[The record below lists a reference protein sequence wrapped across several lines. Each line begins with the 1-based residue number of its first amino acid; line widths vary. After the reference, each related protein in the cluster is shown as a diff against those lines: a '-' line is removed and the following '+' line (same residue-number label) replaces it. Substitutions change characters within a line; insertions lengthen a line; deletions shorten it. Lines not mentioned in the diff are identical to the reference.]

1 MTRRP
6 AASNAKAP
14 ASAPAAARDTV
25 SSVSEQTR
33 DITAFLY
40 EIGQL
45 KRYPR
50 TGWLTAGVPGPES
63 VADHCYRASVIA
75 AVIAVMEGADP
86 QRAAFLA
93 LWHDSQETRTTDL
106 SHLTKKYV
114 TPASNAEV
122 TSAQVAR
129 LPAALAN
136 LVSAAVAEYE
146 ARQTPEAR
154 CARDADK
161 IDLLLQAREYTGQGH
176 PGLRP
181 FIDSALAALQTAA
194 ARELAAEALRQ
205 GFLDW
210 LDRALGFRCS
220 TAGGGHYDPAEDE
233 SLLLPGVVA
242 TAAAAV
248 ASLHLGLQQER
259 ATSRGSAQ
267 SGYPLGGF
275 VIVNASVVQAGEGEN
290 GGVGHRR
297 HVLVRSV

>member
-1 MTRRP
+1 VQHPLRP
-6 AASNAKAP
+6 P
-14 ASAPAAARDTV
+14 VGPLRYRDAV
-25 SSVSEQTR
+25 SDEAR

-63 VADHCYRASVIA
+63 VADHSYRASVVA
-75 AVIAVMEGADP
+75 AVIATMEGADP

-129 LPAALAN
+129 LPGVLAG
-136 LVSAAVAEYE
+136 VISAAVAEYE
-146 ARQTPEAR
+146 ARQTPESR

-161 IDLLLQAREYTGQGH
+161 IELLLQAREYTDQGH

-181 FIDSALAALQTAA
+181 FIDSALATLQTAA
-194 ARELAAEALRQ
+194 ARELAAEAQRQ

-210 LDRALGFRCS
+210 VERAMDPSTPRDSTPSGSIMPEDAAPGDSTPSGSTALGG
-220 TAGGGHYDPAEDE
+220 TA
-233 SLLLPGVVA
+233 
-242 TAAAAV
+242 
-248 ASLHLGLQQER
+248 
-259 ATSRGSAQ
+259 
-267 SGYPLGGF
+267 LGGTGLRDTT
-275 VIVNASVVQAGEGEN
+275 ARGDA
-290 GGVGHRR
+290 
-297 HVLVRSV
+297 